1 MIPSNGSS
9 TGGTDGIDCS
19 MTVNL
24 TSIADLH
31 PAFCDRFTT
40 IEDKHVLV
48 MQILAD
54 STHEWEA
61 AAQSAA
67 KKKLLNILVY
77 IYRILGYRHAM
88 AVPSALFL
96 EKGLLTNVYSII
108 GFSHPGSKTARDELL

>member
-1 MIPSNGSS
+1 
-9 TGGTDGIDCS
+9 

-48 MQILAD
+48 MQILTE
-54 STHEWEA
+54 STQEWEA
-61 AAQSAA
+61 AASQAT
-67 KKKLLNILVY
+67 KTKLHNLLVY
-77 IYRILGYRHAM
+77 VYRILGYRHAM

-96 EKGLLTNVYSII
+96 EKGLLANVYSII
-108 GFSHPGSKTARDELL
+108 GFSSCNKTEAGRDELL